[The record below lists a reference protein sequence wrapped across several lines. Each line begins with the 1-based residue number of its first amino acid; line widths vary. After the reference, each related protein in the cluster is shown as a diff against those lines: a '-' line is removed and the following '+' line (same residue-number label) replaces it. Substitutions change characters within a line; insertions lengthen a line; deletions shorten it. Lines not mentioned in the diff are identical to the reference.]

1 MYFSL
6 CLMICLV
13 WQGNNYSCIIVNN
26 LYNIYWN
33 PWECF
38 IYFWLVYFVKKKK
51 KEKSEIIVATNR
63 LYWYFFKVI
72 IRIVD
77 VTSGGKPRKE
87 FKLYVIL
94 FILI

>member
-1 MYFSL
+1 MRMFYLFL
-6 CLMICLV
+6 IGLFC
-13 WQGNNYSCIIVNN
+13 
-26 LYNIYWN
+26 
-33 PWECF
+33 
-38 IYFWLVYFVKKKK
+38 KKKK